1 MKRSFPVLF
10 LIVLLSPLFFGCSGD
25 DGATG
30 PTGPAGSPQPIKI
43 LFAASDSESNLKYSI
58 AGAFG
63 CGALPMGTEI
73 DYVSMVT
80 EIPPVSLLR
89 GYDVVFVYT
98 NYAPADPIGVG
109 DMLADYVD
117 AGGRLVLTQTCFS
130 TGTGGSNW
138 AITGRIM
145 TDGYSPLWPAAG
157 DNVSATRTIDY
168 SSLSFPLHAI
178 FNGTDVRNL
187 EFFANSYTSSPP
199 LDPTATL
206 IALDN
211 TGANAIAISANGRV
225 MALCTHGAVW
235 DNADR
240 PYEGKLMANACLFM
254 GGAF

>member
-1 MKRSFPVLF
+1 MKRSFLF
-10 LIVLLSPLFFGCSGD
+10 LALVILLSPLFFGCSGD

-30 PTGPAGSPQPIKI
+30 PTGPAGSPQPISI
-43 LFAASDSESNLKYSI
+43 LIAATDPEANLKSTV

-63 CGALPMGTEI
+63 CGALPMGTEV
-73 DYVSMVT
+73 DYVSMQT
-80 EIPPVSLLR
+80 EVPTVSLLR
-89 GYDVVFVYT
+89 GYDVVLVYT
-98 NYAPADPIGVG
+98 NYMPTLRVEIG

-130 TGTGGSNW
+130 TGPGTDWSI
-138 AITGRIM
+138 AGRIM
-145 TDGYSPLWPAAG
+145 TDGYSPLRPAMG
-157 DNVSATRTIDY
+157 DGLSGPRSIAY

-178 FNGTDVRNL
+178 FNGTDVRDL
-187 EFFANSYTSSPP
+187 EFFANGYTSSPP

-211 TGANAIAISANGRV
+211 TGANAIAISASGRV

-235 DNADR
+235 DNSGR